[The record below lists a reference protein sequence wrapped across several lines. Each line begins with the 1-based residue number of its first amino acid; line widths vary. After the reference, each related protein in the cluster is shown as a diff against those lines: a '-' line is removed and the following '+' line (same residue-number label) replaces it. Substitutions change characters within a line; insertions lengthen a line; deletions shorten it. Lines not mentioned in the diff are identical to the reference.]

1 MSDNYARFLRSL
13 SDDDLSRLHDEV
25 HRRRYHPSRKVKVTR
40 LLSGLGVLVGGFCAA
55 GTAMSALNR
64 LSTIEMVMLFG
75 GALLAF
81 FSGKVFSK
89 DNYDADLWQ
98 ETLQEQLRR
107 RSQK

>member
-1 MSDNYARFLRSL
+1 
-13 SDDDLSRLHDEV
+13 
-25 HRRRYHPSRKVKVTR
+25 
-40 LLSGLGVLVGGFCAA
+40 
-55 GTAMSALNR
+55 MSALNR